1 MKFVASD
8 ERLNYKTWTL
18 VTLIKGIIKYEEG
31 IYMTTLVFS
40 NTSKCWWVHKFLV
53 HIDRFSHTIGEYT
66 QNYFPLAWNAFLFG
80 MENVP
85 MSLRFAHDSLCPL
98 LWSSV
103 LSFVEMAERQLL
115 WLTSGTSLPPVH
127 LPTHCR
133 SATGGLRALTQRSI
147 GYIRLWEISFTS

>member
-1 MKFVASD
+1 
-8 ERLNYKTWTL
+8 
-18 VTLIKGIIKYEEG
+18 
-31 IYMTTLVFS
+31 MTTLVFS

-66 QNYFPLAWNAFLFG
+66 QNYFLLAWNAFLFG

-85 MSLRFAHDSLCPL
+85 MSLYFAHDSLCPL

-133 SATGGLRALTQRSI
+133 SATGGLPCPHSKKYWLHPALRDFLHFLESS
-147 GYIRLWEISFTS
+147 RKK